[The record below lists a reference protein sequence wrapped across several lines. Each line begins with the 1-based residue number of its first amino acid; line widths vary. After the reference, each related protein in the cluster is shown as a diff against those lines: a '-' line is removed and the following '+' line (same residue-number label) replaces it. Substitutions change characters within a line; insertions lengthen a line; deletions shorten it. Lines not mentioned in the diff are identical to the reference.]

1 MFSKIV
7 IGMIFVITAL
17 VIFGIVQLGVDK
29 SVDKICNDYAKNSLQ
44 CIESTR

>member
-29 SVDKICNDYAKNSLQ
+29 SVDKICNDYAKSYQ
-44 CIESTR
+44 TCVESTK